1 MSPTRKT
8 RSPRTERTAAHAEP
22 KSAVTRRRALLSVAD
37 KQGLT
42 PFAAALEALG
52 FEILSTGGTA
62 KALRAAGI
70 AVTDVATIT
79 GFPEIMDGRV
89 KTLHPHIHGGL
100 LARRGVDDAVLE
112 SHGIGA
118 IDLLVVNLYP
128 FEATTARPDCTDA
141 EAIENIDVGGPAML
155 RAAAKNHEHIAVVV
169 DPADYEPVLAAIK
182 DGGVPPAM
190 RRQLAIKAFSHT
202 ARYDTAISHYLRTH
216 SPTPDDW
223 ANPLLRS
230 WDLLQPLRY
239 GENPHQRAALY
250 RTAEHVPGSIAHAR
264 QLQGKELSFN
274 NLVDADAAYQAVKA
288 FDAVACVIVKH
299 ANPCG
304 IATAVTPVMAYQ
316 LAYRADPTSAF
327 GGVIAFNRPLDQS
340 SAEAIVGQQFAEVVI
355 APEVG
360 KAALAALAK
369 KQGIRVLEAGW
380 PTASAAALS
389 PSFEWKTIEGG
400 LLVQTA
406 DDGRVDVAAAKV
418 VDATPAD
425 GQRATR
431 PQVRVERGEIREIQR
446 DRAGARQC
454 DDRHRRRPAEP
465 RHERPHRGTESRGS
479 QARRG
484 GLRARVGRVLSVS
497 RRHRRGRRARRG
509 RRRATRRLDARRRS
523 HTRRRRAWHDDDL
536 HGHAALSPLTTTER
550 SSESLDHR

>member
-1 MSPTRKT
+1 
-8 RSPRTERTAAHAEP
+8 
-22 KSAVTRRRALLSVAD
+22 LLSVAD

-42 PFAAALEALG
+42 PFAAALAGLN

-62 KALRAAGI
+62 KALRSAGL

-100 LARRGVDDAVLE
+100 LARRGVDDAVLA

-169 DPADYEPVLAAIK
+169 DPVDYDTVLAALEE
-182 DGGVPPAM
+182 GGVPPAM
-190 RRQLAIKAFSHT
+190 RRRLAIKAFSHT

-223 ANPLLRS
+223 ANPLLES
-230 WDLLQPLRY
+230 WELLQPLRY

-250 RTAEHVPGSIAHAR
+250 RTAEHVPGSIAHAQ

-288 FDAVACVIVKH
+288 FDAVGCVIVKH
-299 ANPCG
+299 ASPCG
-304 IATAVTPVMAYQ
+304 IATAATPVTAYQ
-316 LAYRADPTSAF
+316 LAYRADPSSAF

-340 SAEAIVGQQFAEVVI
+340 SAEAIVGQQFAEVIV
-355 APEVG
+355 APEIS
-360 KAALAALAK
+360 KAASAVLAQ
-369 KQGIRVLEAGW
+369 KQGIRVLQAGW
-380 PTASAAALS
+380 PTASAAAGEA
-389 PSFEWKTIEGG
+389 SFEWRTIEGG
-400 LLVQTA
+400 LLVQTT
-406 DDGRVDVAAAKV
+406 DDGRVDIASARVVTQRQPTANEVRDLTFAWTAVKYVKSNAIVLARDTATIGIGAGQPSRVMSARIAALKAEEAKLDVTGSVLASDAFFPFRDGIDAAA
-418 VDATPAD
+418 
-425 GQRATR
+425 
-431 PQVRVERGEIREIQR
+431 ERGVLAVVQPGGSVRDEEVIRAADEHGMTMIFT
-446 DRAGARQC
+446 GM
-454 DDRHRRRPAEP
+454 RHF
-465 RHERPHRGTESRGS
+465 RH
-479 QARRG
+479 
-484 GLRARVGRVLSVS
+484 
-497 RRHRRGRRARRG
+497 
-509 RRRATRRLDARRRS
+509 
-523 HTRRRRAWHDDDL
+523 
-536 HGHAALSPLTTTER
+536 
-550 SSESLDHR
+550 